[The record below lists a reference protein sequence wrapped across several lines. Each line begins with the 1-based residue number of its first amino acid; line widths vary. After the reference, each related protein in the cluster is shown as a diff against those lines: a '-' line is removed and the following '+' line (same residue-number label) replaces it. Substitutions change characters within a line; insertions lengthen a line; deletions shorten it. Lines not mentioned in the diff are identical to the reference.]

1 MSRLF
6 AENLTPAEQRKLKN
20 KLRKRAKKE
29 ALLKKEK
36 QEEQHKKEQKAKGA
50 ADADLDGPKEE
61 ELVPDKLARVS
72 SEHHIHW
79 KQCVL
84 CSCASDL
91 LQDFTADDRYQ
102 CARTIPVKLVL

>member
-72 SEHHIHW
+72 SERHTRW

-84 CSCASDL
+84 SCASDL

>member
-72 SEHHIHW
+72 SEHHTYSLEAMRAL
-79 KQCVL
+79 L
-84 CSCASDL
+84 CICCSI
-91 LQDFTADDRYQ
+91 LQP
-102 CARTIPVKLVL
+102 TIDISALVQFL